1 MTYDPTQ
8 GCMKPRWYPTKIQL
22 FRSRPEIIQ
31 TAESK
36 IKCKNKIEYNS
47 TELEFSGALSKIAKD
62 KIYLHSPPHRG
73 ARLQPNLLAQE
84 SAHASTPAATA
95 AGDNRLNS
103 QVSLHSIRVKVK
115 GSKPVIHFAVVQFKP

>member
-1 MTYDPTQ
+1 MYE
-8 GCMKPRWYPTKIQL
+8 PRCYPTKIQL
-22 FRSRPEIIQ
+22 FRSRPEIINMP
-31 TAESK
+31 ESK
-36 IKCKNKIEYNS
+36 IKCKHKIEYNS
-47 TELEFSGALSKIAKD
+47 TDLEFSGALSKIAKD

-73 ARLQPNLLAQE
+73 ACLQPNFLAQE
-84 SAHASTPAATA
+84 SAHASTPAA